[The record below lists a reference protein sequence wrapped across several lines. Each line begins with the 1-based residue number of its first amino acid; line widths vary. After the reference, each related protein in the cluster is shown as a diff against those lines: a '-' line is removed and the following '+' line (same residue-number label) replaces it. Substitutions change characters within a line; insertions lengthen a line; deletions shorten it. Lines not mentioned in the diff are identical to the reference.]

1 LGVVL
6 VVADNTIVNVALPT
20 ISREL
25 DADTGGLQWL
35 VDAYLLVFAGM
46 LLPFGALGDRFGRRW
61 TMVVGLVV
69 LGAASATASWADS
82 LASLI
87 ACRVVMGLGAALVFP
102 ATLSLV
108 TGMFADARQRRI
120 AVAIWSAT
128 VGVGVILGPL
138 LGGYLLERAWWGSVF
153 LINVPVAAAAIVG
166 ALALVPESR
175 EGTSVRFDPVG
186 AALSFATITALVFAI
201 IEAPTRGWLD
211 PVTGGAVVSSVAL
224 AAVFVA
230 WERRHP
236 APVVPLELLARPTF
250 FGPVVVLTLATLTLF
265 GFVFV
270 ATQYLQVVLGLGTF
284 ASGLRYLPFAVAMI
298 VTAVKSP
305 MLVGALGAARVV
317 SAGMV
322 ALAVAMLA
330 TLGLGAR
337 PGGATSAL
345 VLALVTVLG
354 IGMGLVTAPATELLM
369 HAVPPGRAGIG
380 SGMNDAARQVG
391 GAFGVAVMGAT
402 FSASYGS
409 TLRGSTTLAGLDDSM
424 MERLVHSPG
433 MALVAGAAGPPELV
447 EAVQEAFVTGMH
459 RAALVGAVAALLGSA
474 ATWRLLR

>member
-1 LGVVL
+1 LPASGDRFERVIRIIDAVDRLYLLLPSPGALAAETAALVGDSAAVTLAQLDGDERALLGAVTDLDRLTPRELVAWRSACDLFKETVAGLALQPFAPPALPAPPGEPGEPPPPPTGPAAEPRATRRTWAALAAVCLGVVL

-20 ISREL
+20 LSREL
-25 DADTGGLQWL
+25 D
-35 VDAYLLVFAGM
+35 
-46 LLPFGALGDRFGRRW
+46 
-61 TMVVGLVV
+61 
-69 LGAASATASWADS
+69 
-82 LASLI
+82 
-87 ACRVVMGLGAALVFP
+87 
-102 ATLSLV
+102 
-108 TGMFADARQRRI
+108 
-120 AVAIWSAT
+120 
-128 VGVGVILGPL
+128 
-138 LGGYLLERAWWGSVF
+138 
-153 LINVPVAAAAIVG
+153 
-166 ALALVPESR
+166 
-175 EGTSVRFDPVG
+175 
-186 AALSFATITALVFAI
+186 
-201 IEAPTRGWLD
+201 
-211 PVTGGAVVSSVAL
+211 
-224 AAVFVA
+224 
-230 WERRHP
+230 
-236 APVVPLELLARPTF
+236 PLELLARPAF

-298 VTAVKSP
+298 VTAVRSP
-305 MLVGALGAARVV
+305 KLVGSLGAARVV

-322 ALAVAMLA
+322 AVAVAMLA

-337 PGGATSAL
+337 PGAATSAL

-354 IGMGLVTAPATELLM
+354 VGMGLVTAPATDLLM

-402 FSASYGS
+402 FSAGYGS
-409 TLRGSTTLAGLDDSM
+409 TLRGSATLAGLDDSM

-447 EAVQEAFVTGMH
+447 VAVQEAFVTGMH

-474 ATWRLLR
+474 ATWRLFR